1 MSEDKKIKFLLSLKG
16 IIVSNNKARDYI
28 SFKNWSKLFVIS
40 NVTASSIN
48 S

>member
-1 MSEDKKIKFLLSLKG
+1 MSEDKEQNLLSLKG